1 MLKRVDHIF
10 DTVFSDKSQKSFE
23 KYILLLATGG
33 FIIHLILIYLN
44 KYGYISFDF
53 NNTLLLDP
61 ISALY
66 TPFSFILVYEAYL
79 LIFYLPNSFTVT
91 VVKEYEII
99 SLILIRKIFKDFP
112 LVNLDVPFFSD
123 ENNVQLLY
131 DLSGILVVFFLIFLF
146 KTTAGRPKTVK
157 PDARLKKFI
166 SQKKLISL
174 LLVPTLLTLAGWSF
188 YSWFNAAVLG
198 NGASQD
204 INYLFFVDFFTI
216 LILVDVFILLISF
229 RYTERYSQLIR
240 NTGFIISTI
249 LLRLSFAATGLVS
262 VVLIAS
268 GVLFGLIILA
278 IFKRMEKFKY
288 LSLIHI

>member
-1 MLKRVDHIF
+1 MLKKIDLIF
-10 DTVFSDKSQKSFE
+10 NTIFSKKSQRIFE
-23 KYILLLATGG
+23 KNILFLATSG

-44 KYGYISFDF
+44 KYNYIEYDF

-79 LIFYLPNSFTVT
+79 LIYYLPNSFTVT

-112 LVNLDVPFFSD
+112 QVNLDVPFFSND
-123 ENNVQLLY
+123 QNVQLIY
-131 DLSGILVVFFLIFLF
+131 DLIGILVVFFLIYLF
-146 KTTAGRPKTVK
+146 KTTAGRPKTAK
-157 PDARLKKFI
+157 PDEKLNRFI
-166 SQKKLISL
+166 SQKKLISI
-174 LLVPTLLTLAGWSF
+174 LLVPTLLFLAGWSF
-188 YSWFNAAVLG
+188 YNWINASFFTG
-198 NGASQD
+198 GYDDN
-204 INYLFFVDFFTI
+204 INFLFFVDFFTI

-249 LLRLSFAATGLVS
+249 LLRLSFAASGLVS
-262 VVLIAS
+262 VILIAS
-268 GVLFGLIILA
+268 GVLFGLLILY
-278 IFKRMEKFKY
+278 IYKKMEKFKY
-288 LSLIHI
+288 LG

>member
-1 MLKRVDHIF
+1 MLKKVDHIF
-10 DTVFSDKSQKSFE
+10 DTVFSEKSQKSFE

-33 FIIHLILIYLN
+33 FIIHLLLIYLN

-112 LVNLDVPFFSD
+112 LVNLDVPYFSD

-146 KTTAGRPKTVK
+146 KTTAGRPKTIK
-157 PDARLKKFI
+157 PDVKLKKFI

-174 LLVPTLLTLAGWSF
+174 LLVPTLLSLAAWSF
-188 YSWFNAAVLG
+188 YSWFNSAVLG
-198 NGASQD
+198 NGEIRN

-262 VVLIAS
+262 VILIAS
-268 GVLFGLIILA
+268 GVLFGLIILS

-288 LSLIHI
+288 LG

>member
-1 MLKRVDHIF
+1 MLNKIDSIF
-10 DTVFSDKSQKSFE
+10 HTIFSEKSQKIFE
-23 KYILLLATGG
+23 KYILFLATSG

-44 KYGYISFDF
+44 KYNYTDFNF

-79 LIFYLPNSFTVT
+79 LIYYLPNSFTVT

-112 LVNLDVPFFSD
+112 LVNLDVPFFSND
-123 ENNVQLLY
+123 YNIQLIY
-131 DLSGILVVFFLIFLF
+131 DLLGILVVFFLIYLF
-146 KTTAGRPKTVK
+146 KTTAGRPKTTK
-157 PDARLKKFI
+157 PDKKLKKFI
-166 SQKKLISL
+166 SQKKLISI
-174 LLVPTLLTLAGWSF
+174 LLVPTLLFLAGWSF
-188 YSWFNAAVLG
+188 YSWANASLFS
-198 NGASQD
+198 NGYD
-204 INYLFFVDFFTI
+204 DNVNFLFFVDFFTI

-249 LLRLSFAATGLVS
+249 LLRLSFAASGLVS
-262 VVLIAS
+262 VILIAS
-268 GVLFGLIILA
+268 GVLFGLIILY
-278 IFKRMEKFKY
+278 IYKRMEKFKY
-288 LSLIHI
+288 LG

>member
-1 MLKRVDHIF
+1 MLKKVDLIF
-10 DTVFSDKSQKSFE
+10 NTIFSKKSQRIFE
-23 KYILLLATGG
+23 KNILFLATSG

-44 KYGYISFDF
+44 KYNYIEYDF

-79 LIFYLPNSFTVT
+79 LIYYLPNSFTVT

-112 LVNLDVPFFSD
+112 QVNLDVPFFSND
-123 ENNVQLLY
+123 QNVQLIY
-131 DLSGILVVFFLIFLF
+131 DLVGILVVFFLIYLF
-146 KTTAGRPKTVK
+146 KTTAGRPKTAK
-157 PDARLKKFI
+157 PDEKLNRFI
-166 SQKKLISL
+166 SQKKLISI
-174 LLVPTLLTLAGWSF
+174 LLVPTLLFLAGWSF
-188 YSWFNAAVLG
+188 YNWINASFFTG
-198 NGASQD
+198 GYDDN
-204 INYLFFVDFFTI
+204 INFLFFVDFFTI

-249 LLRLSFAATGLVS
+249 LLRLSFAASGLVS
-262 VVLIAS
+262 VILIAS
-268 GVLFGLIILA
+268 GVLFGLLILY
-278 IFKRMEKFKY
+278 IYKRMEKFKY
-288 LSLIHI
+288 LG

>member
-1 MLKRVDHIF
+1 MLKKVDLIF
-10 DTVFSDKSQKSFE
+10 NTIFSKKSQRIFE
-23 KYILLLATGG
+23 KNILFLATSG

-44 KYGYISFDF
+44 KYNYIEYDF

-79 LIFYLPNSFTVT
+79 LIYYLPNSFTVT

-112 LVNLDVPFFSD
+112 QVNLDVPFFSND
-123 ENNVQLLY
+123 QNIQLIY
-131 DLSGILVVFFLIFLF
+131 DLIGILVVFFLIYLF
-146 KTTAGRPKTVK
+146 KTTAGRPKTAK
-157 PDARLKKFI
+157 PDEKLNRFI
-166 SQKKLISL
+166 SQKKLISI
-174 LLVPTLLTLAGWSF
+174 LLVPTLLFLAGWSF
-188 YSWFNAAVLG
+188 YNWINASFFTG
-198 NGASQD
+198 GYDDN
-204 INYLFFVDFFTI
+204 INFLFFVDFFTI

-249 LLRLSFAATGLVS
+249 LLRLSFAASGLVS
-262 VVLIAS
+262 VILIAS
-268 GVLFGLIILA
+268 GVLFGLLILY
-278 IFKRMEKFKY
+278 IYKKMEKFKY
-288 LSLIHI
+288 LG

>member
-23 KYILLLATGG
+23 KYILFLAPGG
-33 FIIHLILIYLN
+33 FIFHLILIYLN

-112 LVNLDVPFFSD
+112 LVNLDVPFF
-123 ENNVQLLY
+123 
-131 DLSGILVVFFLIFLF
+131 
-146 KTTAGRPKTVK
+146 
-157 PDARLKKFI
+157 
-166 SQKKLISL
+166 
-174 LLVPTLLTLAGWSF
+174 
-188 YSWFNAAVLG
+188 
-198 NGASQD
+198 
-204 INYLFFVDFFTI
+204 
-216 LILVDVFILLISF
+216 
-229 RYTERYSQLIR
+229 
-240 NTGFIISTI
+240 
-249 LLRLSFAATGLVS
+249 
-262 VVLIAS
+262 
-268 GVLFGLIILA
+268 
-278 IFKRMEKFKY
+278 
-288 LSLIHI
+288 

>member
-1 MLKRVDHIF
+1 MLKKVDLIF
-10 DTVFSDKSQKSFE
+10 NTIFSKKSQRIFE
-23 KYILLLATGG
+23 KNILFLATSG

-44 KYGYISFDF
+44 KYNYIEYDF

-79 LIFYLPNSFTVT
+79 LIYYLPNSFTVT

-112 LVNLDVPFFSD
+112 QVNLDVPFFS
-123 ENNVQLLY
+123 NNQNIQLIY
-131 DLSGILVVFFLIFLF
+131 DLIGILVVFFLIYLF
-146 KTTAGRPKTVK
+146 KTTAGRPKTAK
-157 PDARLKKFI
+157 PDKKLNRFI
-166 SQKKLISL
+166 SQKKLISI
-174 LLVPTLLTLAGWSF
+174 LLVPTLLFLAGWSF
-188 YSWFNAAVLG
+188 FNWI
-198 NGASQD
+198 NASFFTGGYD
-204 INYLFFVDFFTI
+204 DNINFLFFVDFFTI

-249 LLRLSFAATGLVS
+249 LLRLSFAASGLVS
-262 VVLIAS
+262 VILIAS
-268 GVLFGLIILA
+268 GVLFGLLILY
-278 IFKRMEKFKY
+278 IYKKMEKFKY
-288 LSLIHI
+288 LG

>member
-1 MLKRVDHIF
+1 MLKKVDLILNTIF
-10 DTVFSDKSQKSFE
+10 SKKSQRIFE
-23 KYILLLATGG
+23 KNILFLATSG

-44 KYGYISFDF
+44 KYNYIEYDF

-79 LIFYLPNSFTVT
+79 LIYYLPNSFTVT

-112 LVNLDVPFFSD
+112 QVNLDVPFFSND
-123 ENNVQLLY
+123 QNIQLIY
-131 DLSGILVVFFLIFLF
+131 DLIGILVVFFLIYLF
-146 KTTAGRPKTVK
+146 KTTAGRPKTAK
-157 PDARLKKFI
+157 PDEKLNRFI
-166 SQKKLISL
+166 SQKKLISI
-174 LLVPTLLTLAGWSF
+174 LLVPTLLFLAGWSF
-188 YSWFNAAVLG
+188 YNWINASFFTG
-198 NGASQD
+198 GYDDN
-204 INYLFFVDFFTI
+204 INFLFFVDFFTI

-249 LLRLSFAATGLVS
+249 LLRLSFAASGLVS
-262 VVLIAS
+262 VILIAS
-268 GVLFGLIILA
+268 GVLFGLLILY
-278 IFKRMEKFKY
+278 IYKKMEKYKY
-288 LSLIHI
+288 LG